1 MGTLLLFGFFFFP
14 INFLAFSWGGKMEDG
29 MWAQRGEVNI
39 AGGIV

>member
-14 INFLAFSWGGKMEDG
+14 INFLAFSKMEDG